1 MNRGKDYGY
10 EDIVRLSHPVSAR
23 HPQMPLPDRAAQFSP
38 FAALTGYEAAIQETA
53 RLTDA
58 FIELDEDQK
67 EQLNE
72 RLMLI
77 KDNQSQ
83 NPEIEITYF
92 QSDFKKSGGA
102 YVTAHGKVKRI
113 DEYGRQVLLTDGT
126 VVAMD
131 KLYSVDIYR
140 LSTVNDK

>member
-1 MNRGKDYGY
+1 MNHGRDYGY
-10 EDIVRLSHPVSAR
+10 EDIVRLPHHVSVR

-58 FIELDEDQK
+58 FIELDEDRK

-77 KDNQSQ
+77 RDNQSL
-83 NPEIEITYF
+83 NPEVEITYF
-92 QSDFKKSGGA
+92 QPDFKKSGGA
-102 YVTAHGKVKRI
+102 YVTARGKVKRI
-113 DEYGRQVLLTDGT
+113 DEYGRQILLTDGT

-140 LSTVNDK
+140 LSTVNAR